1 MNPERYLELYKKYIK
16 GEENVFGIRLIPV
29 DITDDYEITY
39 RMSNPKR
46 ISYSKPSIRGWITE
60 RRREFNNVLGLNI
73 DEMMYLDCKELYI
86 SEGLIEEL
94 TDCFN
99 GVREVKVGPWEIRVR
114 HGYFTAGIRKEDS
127 FVVTNYVEPI
137 RASLTT
143 ANAGRKETDLNT
155 AIEHYKNFQRQSRYD
170 ETDRSYPEF
179 DGIINENPALVDGEW
194 MTQYVITEFITP
206 D

>member
-16 GEENVFGIRLIPV
+16 GEENVFSIRLIPV

-39 RMSNPKR
+39 SMSNPKK

-60 RRREFNNVLGLNI
+60 NRNQFNKALGL
-73 DEMMYLDCKELYI
+73 DEHVMSYLDCKEFYLSSDVI
-86 SEGLIEEL
+86 NEL
-94 TDCFN
+94 TEYFRSVKS
-99 GVREVKVGPWEIRVR
+99 VRVGAWEIRVR

-137 RASLTT
+137 RAYITT
-143 ANAGRKETDLNT
+143 ANAGRKETDLST

-170 ETDRSYPEF
+170 ETDRSYPGF